1 MSLEINCKAFAN
13 TLEEAA
19 REYASNHHVKL
30 VIITTIYADDAS
42 HVYMRNKLR
51 AAERTNIQCEI
62 VTCSSYQEILDSI
75 DRYNNDD
82 CVDGIIVQLP
92 LPESYNVEVIQ
103 QLILPNKDIDGFHPL
118 SWFPPCTPHGV
129 IELLEHYNYPLDGKH
144 CVVIGRSDIVGKPLA
159 RLLIHQDATVTV
171 CNSHTSP
178 ELLKTL
184 TASADYVFCAAGK
197 PNLITLEN
205 VNPNA
210 VYIDISINR
219 NENEK
224 LCGDLSPEAQQACKA
239 YTPVPRGIGPIT
251 VAELMAHTCCA
262 NKFSH
267 S

>member
-30 VIITTIYADDAS
+30 IIITTIYADDAS

-51 AAERTNIQCEI
+51 AAERTNVQCEI
-62 VTCSSYQEILDSI
+62 ITCSSYQEILDNI
-75 DRYNNDD
+75 NRYNHDD

-92 LPESYNVEVIQ
+92 LPESYNIEVIQ
-103 QLILPNKDIDGFHPL
+103 QLILPNKDVDGFHPL

-129 IELLEHYNYPLDGKH
+129 IELLEHYNYPFDGKH

-159 RLLIHQDATVTV
+159 RLLINQDATVTV

-210 VYIDISINR
+210 IYIDISINR
-219 NENEK
+219 NENGK

-251 VAELMAHTCCA
+251 VAELMTHTCCA